1 MKIDKTTYKD
11 KEENQIGLAA
21 DHTSR
26 PNKGLFLADPHF
38 LFYRSRHTLHTLAS
52 RTSRH
57 TDQNLPKSAIQPT
70 HKRNSN
76 YLNLNIK
83 QMSKVIQTLYLFA
96 VIILLASCGNSGKK
110 TNEEI
115 ALKDAIKVE
124 TIKPTVNVYIENSGS
139 MDGFVNR
146 GNEFTSFITSY
157 LTDISIKYSNDINLY
172 YINSQIIPLGSD
184 LTNFTS
190 RLDAN
195 SFRQMGGNRGETHI
209 FQLLDTILK
218 VKDHNSISIFITDG
232 IFSPGRRR
240 DASNYIV
247 DQYNGIKHAFSNYSR
262 SNPKAA
268 VVVYQLLSQF
278 NGTFFDRNDRP
289 IVNVREELPYY
300 VWLIGDLAKIKK
312 LVDSVL
318 ITNVRSSNDPNIFA
332 ISKGNRK
339 VNYAVKMG
347 SGNFNLDRSNPL
359 KEITNLKRDKRTG
372 KVKFSVDA
380 DLSGF
385 LLNNDYLL
393 NPSNYKSSNSN
404 YQFNIKNAVSNPHG
418 YTHTFEFTA
427 DNVHKGNVTILLKSQ
442 IPQWVED
449 VNDNEGLNV
458 IQGKTYG
465 IRYQING
472 VYEAFTFNN
481 INYTEITINIK

>member
-1 MKIDKTTYKD
+1 MKINKTTYKD
-11 KEENQIGLAA
+11 REENQSGMTA

-26 PNKGLFLADPHF
+26 PDKVLFFADTHF
-38 LFYRSRHTLHTLAS
+38 LFFKSRPTLHTLAS

-57 TDQNLPKSAIQPT
+57 TVQNLPKRAIQPT

-76 YLNLNIK
+76 YLNLNFK
-83 QMSKVIQTLYLFA
+83 YMNKVIQTLYVFA
-96 VIILLASCGNSGKK
+96 VIILLASCGNGGENTDEK
-110 TNEEI
+110 TPT
-115 ALKDAIKVE
+115 KDSIEVE

-172 YINSQIIPLGSD
+172 YVNSQIIQLGSD

-278 NGTFFDRNDRP
+278 NGTFYDRNDRL
-289 IVNVREELPYY
+289 IMNVREELPYY
-300 VWLIGDLAKIKK
+300 VWLIGDLAEVKK
-312 LVDSVL
+312 LVDNVS
-318 ITNVRSSNDPNIFA
+318 ITNVKSSNDPNIFA
-332 ISKGNRK
+332 ISKGK
-339 VNYAVKMG
+339 KEINYAVKRG
-347 SGNFNLDRSNPL
+347 SGNFKLDKSNPK
-359 KEITNLKRDKRTG
+359 KEITNLRKDKRTG

-393 NPSNYKSSNSN
+393 DLSNYKSSNPN
-404 YQFNIKNAVSNPHG
+404 YQFHVKKAVSNPHG
-418 YTHTFEFTA
+418 YTHTFEFAA

-442 IPQWVED
+442 IPQWVEG

-458 IQGKTYG
+458 IPGKTFG
-465 IRYQING
+465 IRYQIHG

-481 INYTEITINIK
+481 NNYTEITINIK

>member
-26 PNKGLFLADPHF
+26 PNKVLFLADPHF

-57 TDQNLPKSAIQPT
+57 TDQNLSKSAIQPT
-70 HKRNSN
+70 HKRNCN

-110 TNEEI
+110 TNVKTPT
-115 ALKDAIKVE
+115 KDSIEVE
-124 TIKPTVNVYIENSGS
+124 TIKPTVNVYIENSES
-139 MDGFVNR
+139 MDGFVNQ

-190 RLDAN
+190 KLDAN
-195 SFRQMGGNRGETHI
+195 SFKKMGGNRGETHI

-232 IFSPGRRR
+232 IFSPGKRK

-278 NGTFFDRNDRP
+278 NGTFFDRNNRP
-289 IVNVREELPYY
+289 IPNVREELPYY

-318 ITNVRSSNDPNIFA
+318 ITNVSSSNDPNIFA
-332 ISKGNRK
+332 ISKGNR
-339 VNYAVKMG
+339 
-347 SGNFNLDRSNPL
+347 
-359 KEITNLKRDKRTG
+359 
-372 KVKFSVDA
+372 
-380 DLSGF
+380 
-385 LLNNDYLL
+385 
-393 NPSNYKSSNSN
+393 
-404 YQFNIKNAVSNPHG
+404 
-418 YTHTFEFTA
+418 
-427 DNVHKGNVTILLKSQ
+427 
-442 IPQWVED
+442 
-449 VNDNEGLNV
+449 
-458 IQGKTYG
+458 
-465 IRYQING
+465 
-472 VYEAFTFNN
+472 
-481 INYTEITINIK
+481 